1 VSAAN
6 AAAVSASPAT
16 SDVGLRA
23 VTPVAGPVGA
33 WLLRLLVCSTLRRG
47 PAGRALAEW
56 RALLRLLRGDVVTD

>member
-33 WLLRLLVCSTLRRG
+33 WLLRLL
-47 PAGRALAEW
+47 
-56 RALLRLLRGDVVTD
+56 